1 MLQIVL
7 PSLQLITVSCVMMPL
22 EKITLPSMHD
32 KTEVKMIYKVVFK
45 RKIIAVSIAVSIFS
59 ATQSLAQELS
69 REEFDSLSD
78 RVRTLES
85 ENANLRN
92 AEGARNVFSSL
103 VGTNAEYSFKVLDH
117 AEMTNTKQLYQLQAL
132 SNGMLGSK
140 LTLGGQVTAL
150 VNYQDANENSKFGWL
165 MRHPTS
171 ANQIGTSSS
180 EAVIHSSN
188 INLTAKLHENITGY
202 VELLYNPEQNFASGS
217 TITGLPRNNVN
228 VRRAY
233 VLWGNLDKSPMYASL
248 GKMDI
253 PFGWNDTV
261 SPFTNSTSW
270 HSFAGLAYG
279 GLFGYANENLHL
291 RAMAIQGGAQF
302 RNANTPV
309 EGTNVPSKLNNFAAD
324 ANYTFA
330 FESDATLNLG
340 ASYQY
345 GSSYCQEFQDTPAEA
360 HSTGATLIPGV
371 TRNTAPQGVRHFNSC
386 NDNVDAVAAYG
397 IYTNSKLML
406 TAEYAT
412 TLDVWPGTANPY
424 IPQFAA
430 EKNET
435 FTLGG
440 RYSSDVGFPEPID
453 FSVEFSRFNAGSS
466 GSPWEKQD
474 QLVLGA
480 SYYLSPG
487 VNLFA
492 ELIRVE
498 GWVPLNFLSG
508 GNPGSLVGTSW
519 SSQTSKNNIF
529 ALGIQAAF

>member
-1 MLQIVL
+1 MKVTPFWMAALFCV
-7 PSLQLITVSCVMMPL
+7 STQLI
-22 EKITLPSMHD
+22 
-32 KTEVKMIYKVVFK
+32 
-45 RKIIAVSIAVSIFS
+45 
-59 ATQSLAQELS
+59 AQELNIS
-69 REEFDSLSD
+69 REEFNTLTD
-78 RVRTLES
+78 RINALES
-85 ENANLRN
+85 ENANIRN
-92 AEGARNVFSSL
+92 AEGAKNVYSSL
-103 VGTNAEYSFKVLDH
+103 VGSNSEYSFKVLDH

-132 SNGMLGSK
+132 NNGMLDNK
-140 LTLGGQVTAL
+140 LTLGGQITAL
-150 VNYQDANENSKFGWL
+150 VNYQDANEDTKFGWL

-171 ANQIGTSSS
+171 ANQLGTSSS

-188 INLTAKLHENITGY
+188 INLTAKLHENLTGY

-279 GLFGYANENLHL
+279 GLIGYANENLHL

-324 ANYTFA
+324 ASYTFA
-330 FESDATLNLG
+330 FESGVNLMLG

-345 GSSYCQEFQDTPAEA
+345 GSSYCQEYQDTPLTA
-360 HSTGATLIPGV
+360 HSTFPNLVPGV
-371 TRNTAPQGVRHFNSC
+371 TRNEAPQGVRHFNSC
-386 NDNVDAVAAYG
+386 NDNVDALAAYG
-397 IYTNSKLML
+397 VYTNGKLML
-406 TAEYAT
+406 AAEYAE

-430 EKNET
+430 EENVT

-440 RYSSDVGFPEPID
+440 RYSSDVGLPQTVDVSI
-453 FSVEFSRFNAGSS
+453 EFSRFNAGAS

-474 QLVLGA
+474 QLVLGS
-480 SYYLSPG
+480 SYFLTPG

-508 GNPGSLVGTSW
+508 GNPGSVVGTSW
-519 SSQTSKNNIF
+519 SSQTSRNNIF
-529 ALGIQAAF
+529 TIGIQAGF

>member
-1 MLQIVL
+1 MIINEVAKIKKLTFWMVAL
-7 PSLQLITVSCVMMPL
+7 LCVN
-22 EKITLPSMHD
+22 
-32 KTEVKMIYKVVFK
+32 
-45 RKIIAVSIAVSIFS
+45 
-59 ATQSLAQELS
+59 TQSLAQELS
-69 REEFDSLSD
+69 ISREEFNNLTD
-78 RVRTLES
+78 RINTLES
-85 ENANLRN
+85 ENANLQN
-92 AEGARNVFSSL
+92 TEGARNVSSSL
-103 VGTNAEYSFKVLDH
+103 VGSNSEYSFKVLDH
-117 AEMTNTKQLYQLQAL
+117 AEMTNTKQLYQLKAL
-132 SNGMLGSK
+132 SNGMLDSK

-150 VNYQDANENSKFGWL
+150 VDYQDANEDTKFGWL

-171 ANQIGTSSS
+171 ANQLGTSSS

-188 INLTAKLHENITGY
+188 INLTAKLHKNLIGY

-233 VLWGNLDKSPMYASL
+233 VLWGNLDMSPMYASL

-330 FESDATLNLG
+330 LESDSTLNLG

-345 GSSYCQEFQDTPAEA
+345 GSSYCQEFQDTPATA
-360 HSTGATLIPGV
+360 HTTTTLIPGV
-371 TRNTAPQGVRHFNSC
+371 TRNSAPQGVRHFNSC
-386 NDNVDAVAAYG
+386 NGNVDAVAAYG
-397 IYTNSKLML
+397 VYTTRKLLLM
-406 TAEYAT
+406 AEYAT

-424 IPQFAA
+424 IPQFSA
-430 EKNET
+430 EKNKT

-440 RYSSDVGFPEPID
+440 RYSSDVGLPEPID
-453 FSVEFSRFNAGSS
+453 FSFEFSRFNAGAS

-474 QLVLGA
+474 QLVLGS

-492 ELIRVE
+492 ELIHVE

-508 GNPGSLVGTSW
+508 GNPGSVIGTSW
-519 SSQTSKNNIF
+519 SSQTSKNIIF
-529 ALGIQAAF
+529 TLGIQAGF